1 MSNPIL
7 LPLVQSRILLSLLLE
22 DNLLSSSVMRKCR
35 ISGST
40 WKKESALLVA
50 SGLIGF
56 EERKI
61 LGASGIVRGKSYFL
75 TRKGKE
81 LAKQIRN
88 VSDLI
93 GEDLVIASLKASR
106 TPRFMY

>member
-22 DNLLSSSVMRKCR
+22 DSMLSSSVMRKCR
-35 ISGST
+35 MSGAT
-40 WKKESALLVA
+40 WKKESTLLID

-56 EERKI
+56 AEKKI
-61 LGASGIVRGKSYFL
+61 IGEGGIVRGKAYFL

-88 VSDLI
+88 VSDMI

-106 TPRFMY
+106 TPRFTY